1 MKRKI
6 QWEKWITVICVL
18 VFLASLAPVFYLAGY
33 VHATGD
39 DFGYGTL
46 THAAWLD
53 THSLLEV
60 FRAALKTIGNYYR
73 GWQGTWFSVFLFTL
87 QPEVFSP
94 DAYWIVPFL
103 MIGLTVAGVSMAG
116 YYFLVRKAG
125 FSRMG
130 FLALDCLALF
140 LLIQFVPST
149 KSAIFWYNGSAHYV
163 IPFFLALAAV
173 TVSGL
178 YMDTGKKRFLLLSF
192 LCMTCLG
199 GASYLAALLAPI
211 VVVFLW
217 MMYGRKNRRSL
228 WLLVP
233 VAAEM
238 AGLVVSLLAPGNKIR
253 GGEDLGVSAGRAVS
267 TVMESFWQGI
277 LTIGDYLTEKPVMF
291 LLMIPAA
298 VIIWMELNRQKIRF
312 EYRLPGVFLDA
323 MFCIYCAM
331 FAPGIYAGTELSGGV
346 PNTIFQV
353 FVLAMM
359 ASLVYLLGWIH
370 IQWEKFRNG
379 KGKEACTAAAPKRRR
394 MAAAAVGLL
403 ISLGLLFLCRSTVR
417 ETTFFI
423 CADYILS
430 GQADDYKA
438 QMEERQAILLDD
450 SIRDAQLPAMNSDQ
464 GPFMHMEVLKDPEGW
479 TNTVVRDFYRKNSVV
494 EIDRVQ

>member
-6 QWEKWITVICVL
+6 QWEKWITVICIL
-18 VFLASLAPVFYLAGY
+18 AFLASLAPVLYLADY

-46 THAAWLD
+46 THAAWMD

-103 MIGLTVAGVSMAG
+103 MIGLTVAGVSLAG
-116 YYFLVRKAG
+116 YYFLVHKAG
-125 FSRMG
+125 FSRTG
-130 FLALDCLALF
+130 FLALDFLALF
-140 LLIQFVPST
+140 ILIQFVPST

-178 YMDTGKKRFLLLSF
+178 YMDTGKKRFLILSF

-211 VVVFLW
+211 VIAFLW
-217 MMYGRKNRRSL
+217 IMYGRKNRRSL
-228 WLLVP
+228 WLLIP

-238 AGLVVSLLAPGNKIR
+238 VGLVVSLLAPGNRVR
-253 GGEDLGVSAGRAVS
+253 GGEDLGVSAGRAAF

-277 LTIGDYLTEKPVMF
+277 LTIGDYLAEKPLMF

-298 VIIWMELNRQKIRF
+298 VIIWMELNRQKVRF
-312 EYRLPGVFLDA
+312 EYRLPGVFLDV

-331 FAPGIYAGTELSGGV
+331 FAPGLYAGTELSGGV
-346 PNTIFQV
+346 PNTVFQV
-353 FVLAMM
+353 FVLTMM
-359 ASLVYLLGWIH
+359 ASLVYFLGWVH
-370 IQWEKFRNG
+370 AWLERSWKGDG
-379 KGKEACTAAAPKRRR
+379 KKAGMAARKRWCV
-394 MAAAAVGLL
+394 AAAVAGIL
-403 ISLGLLFLCRSTVR
+403 ISLGLLFLCRSSLR

-423 CADYILS
+423 CTDYILS

-479 TNTVVRDFYRKNSVV
+479 TNTVVRDFYRKDSVV